1 MLSLPKSMSKKST
14 ISSQLYP
21 LQDILVFRMAPIHIR
36 LLTLFT
42 LLSFLKCPLS
52 TPLTLLPPRHPKF
65 QLNNTLY
72 LKSLKS
78 LNSLYSPLKLSLFG
92 MFPYPQKG
100 LKIIQGT

>member
-36 LLTLFT
+36 LLTLST
-42 LLSFLKCPLS
+42 LLSLLKCPHS
-52 TPLTLLPPRHPKF
+52 TPLTLIQSHHPIF
-65 QLNNTLY
+65 QLHNSLF
-72 LKSLKS
+72 LK
-78 LNSLYSPLKLSLFG
+78 SLYSPFQLSLLG
-92 MFPYPQKG
+92 MFTHPQKG